1 MLPAV
6 CIDEEGRDPALS
18 LYCSNSVL
26 KVFESNQISSSSP
39 RLCVAV
45 HDGERTH
52 LHASVRVPRL
62 LDQDL
67 GMPQCCRRFQRA
79 DCVLML
85 STRHTPESGVA
96 EHGGRR
102 KSSYKA
108 KQESLSLRTC

>member
-1 MLPAV
+1 MSPIV
-6 CIDEEGRDPALS
+6 GVDEEGRDPALS

-79 DCVLML
+79 NCVLML
-85 STRHTPESGVA
+85 GTGHAPDSAVTK
-96 EHGGRR
+96 HGGGG